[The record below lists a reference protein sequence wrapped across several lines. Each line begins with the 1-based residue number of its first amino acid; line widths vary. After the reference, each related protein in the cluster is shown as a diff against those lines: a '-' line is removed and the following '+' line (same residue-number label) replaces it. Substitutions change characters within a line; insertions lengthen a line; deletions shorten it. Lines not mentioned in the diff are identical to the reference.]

1 MGSLSR
7 RGVPHNTDGDRS
19 WSEPVALAQ
28 ELLAS
33 GITMMKIQMGPKI
46 AAWKNSA
53 EGRRNTTSALPET
66 FMDELVAPIKAIR
79 TALGSSMEVACDW
92 HHRTTATAPSHLLPP
107 ASVCLS

>member
-1 MGSLSR
+1 MIVGGPSLLRS
-7 RGVPHNTDGDRS
+7 GVPHNTDGDRS

-53 EGRRNTTSALPET
+53 DG
-66 FMDELVAPIKAIR
+66 
-79 TALGSSMEVACDW
+79 
-92 HHRTTATAPSHLLPP
+92 
-107 ASVCLS
+107 

>member
-1 MGSLSR
+1 MGVDPSLLR

-53 EGRRNTTSALPET
+53 DG
-66 FMDELVAPIKAIR
+66 
-79 TALGSSMEVACDW
+79 
-92 HHRTTATAPSHLLPP
+92 
-107 ASVCLS
+107 